1 MCQNKT
7 FGYLFFLDYCP
18 CLVKICAYSH
28 VTIKQMI
35 AVDYY
40 IEVVFMSIFI
50 LKGFISTYTFSDLS
64 SLQAF

>member
-7 FGYLFFLDYCP
+7 FDNLFLLDYCP

-40 IEVVFMSIFI
+40 IEVVFMSILI
-50 LKGFISTYTFSDLS
+50 LKAFIST
-64 SLQAF
+64 